1 MGSQLEPVG
10 QGSFGTVY
18 VTLSASSGPVVV
30 KKMEVSDETRVH
42 FEDEMACQVKLRNF
56 GGHPNVLP
64 CLRYFLDS
72 TTKQAALLMEAGIM
86 DLSKLQRNLAYRI
99 PAGSAAR
106 YASDIVHGLDYVHSC
121 EIIHRDLKP
130 SNIILCQSPFTNCAL
145 VAKIADFGCSRLTA
159 LRPLQTTGFCT
170 VYYRAPEVFESVKLA
185 ARGDGSASREM
196 AAPPLMPD
204 AEGVEVQTQ
213 KRYTF
218 SSDVW
223 SLGCILA
230 ELLHS
235 KILLLHK
242 NASEIGILANIAAR
256 IGYPPSEVLSLPGL
270 DETRLRAHAQVL
282 FFLGGNSFQ

>member
-121 EIIHRDLKP
+121 
-130 SNIILCQSPFTNCAL
+130 
-145 VAKIADFGCSRLTA
+145 
-159 LRPLQTTGFCT
+159 
-170 VYYRAPEVFESVKLA
+170 
-185 ARGDGSASREM
+185 
-196 AAPPLMPD
+196 
-204 AEGVEVQTQ
+204 
-213 KRYTF
+213 
-218 SSDVW
+218 
-223 SLGCILA
+223 
-230 ELLHS
+230 
-235 KILLLHK
+235 
-242 NASEIGILANIAAR
+242 
-256 IGYPPSEVLSLPGL
+256 
-270 DETRLRAHAQVL
+270 
-282 FFLGGNSFQ
+282 

>member
-1 MGSQLEPVG
+1 
-10 QGSFGTVY
+10 
-18 VTLSASSGPVVV
+18 
-30 KKMEVSDETRVH
+30 MEVSDETRVH

-185 ARGDGSASREM
+185 ARSDGSASRE
-196 AAPPLMPD
+196 LQSQLILD
-204 AEGVEVQTQ
+204 TEGVEMETQ
-213 KRYTF
+213 RRYTF

-235 KILLLHK
+235 QILLLHK

-282 FFLGGNSFQ
+282 FFFGREQLSINLNISTTSQPQRY